1 VDQLGAVAGQRGVQV
16 PDRQADPEA
25 AVTGQRHGGQ
35 PHYRLRERAAPGRAG
50 RVPGRRRGDDH
61 RLVPAQH
68 QVLGHPQRAMRDTV
82 HIRREGF
89 GNDRYSHAHNVNH
102 EMP

>member
-1 VDQLGAVAGQRGVQV
+1 VDHFGAMANERGVQV

-25 AVTGQRHGGQ
+25 AVTGQRHRRQ
-35 PHYRLRERAAPGRAG
+35 PHHRPRERACPAG
-50 RVPGRRRGDDH
+50 RVPGRRGGDDH
-61 RLVPAQH
+61 RLVPAQD